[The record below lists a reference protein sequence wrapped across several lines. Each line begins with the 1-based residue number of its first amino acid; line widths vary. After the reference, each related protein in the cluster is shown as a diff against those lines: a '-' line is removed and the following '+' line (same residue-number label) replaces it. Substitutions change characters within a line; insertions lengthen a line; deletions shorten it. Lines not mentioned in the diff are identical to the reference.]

1 MQSERDLVLADGDL
15 GSDRHRGAAYVLDV
29 FLVVEEPED
38 PRLRLDHV
46 AAVV

>member
-15 GSDRHRGAAYVLDV
+15 GSDRHREADV